1 MLRQGEVQGEVLG
14 EFVALDAPGAQV
26 DADRVAHLIELTDL
40 LAGIAQE
47 FCEEADAMRN
57 RIRELGALFRLNS
70 LLVRSADSLDRL
82 LESALELAIG
92 ALELHAGSI
101 VLFPEDADGVLS
113 AAGLKM
119 VFEDGFFHAD
129 PHPGNIMLV
138 GDELKP
144 GLIDFGQCTTLT
156 KPQLRTVCQ
165 LVVLLRTRSQ
175 TLIDQALRG
184 SGFGFNTEDP
194 ELKLA
199 LSYLRVL
206 KC

>member
-1 MLRQGEVQGEVLG
+1 MLWRATCRVDGV
-14 EFVALDAPGAQV
+14 FMRPHRLDAV
-26 DADRVAHLIELTDL
+26 DAAVRASTRRCR
-40 LAGIAQE
+40 AAQ
-47 FCEEADAMRN
+47 
-57 RIRELGALFRLNS
+57 
-70 LLVRSADSLDRL
+70 
-82 LESALELAIG
+82 
-92 ALELHAGSI
+92 
-101 VLFPEDADGVLS
+101 
-113 AAGLKM
+113 
-119 VFEDGFFHAD
+119 
-129 PHPGNIMLV
+129 V
-138 GDELKP
+138 GDELRP

-194 ELKLA
+194 ELKWA

>member
-1 MLRQGEVQGEVLG
+1 MKGAAPS
-14 EFVALDAPGAQV
+14 FVALPISRNASGNVICAASDSEQKMNLNVMRSRRWRLHETAPPRRRRRGRQRVRASRECTDSAQ
-26 DADRVAHLIELTDL
+26 
-40 LAGIAQE
+40 
-47 FCEEADAMRN
+47 
-57 RIRELGALFRLNS
+57 
-70 LLVRSADSLDRL
+70 
-82 LESALELAIG
+82 
-92 ALELHAGSI
+92 
-101 VLFPEDADGVLS
+101 
-113 AAGLKM
+113 
-119 VFEDGFFHAD
+119 
-129 PHPGNIMLV
+129 V

>member
-1 MLRQGEVQGEVLG
+1 MGGFFFYFEAVRTESRGHDALASRASRRWRHHDRQSV
-14 EFVALDAPGAQV
+14 DAP
-26 DADRVAHLIELTDL
+26 
-40 LAGIAQE
+40 
-47 FCEEADAMRN
+47 
-57 RIRELGALFRLNS
+57 REC
-70 LLVRSADSLDRL
+70 RSAQ
-82 LESALELAIG
+82 
-92 ALELHAGSI
+92 
-101 VLFPEDADGVLS
+101 
-113 AAGLKM
+113 
-119 VFEDGFFHAD
+119 
-129 PHPGNIMLV
+129 V

>member
-1 MLRQGEVQGEVLG
+1 M
-14 EFVALDAPGAQV
+14 
-26 DADRVAHLIELTDL
+26 RVYAS
-40 LAGIAQE
+40 
-47 FCEEADAMRN
+47 
-57 RIRELGALFRLNS
+57 REC
-70 LLVRSADSLDRL
+70 RSAQ
-82 LESALELAIG
+82 
-92 ALELHAGSI
+92 
-101 VLFPEDADGVLS
+101 
-113 AAGLKM
+113 
-119 VFEDGFFHAD
+119 
-129 PHPGNIMLV
+129 V

-199 LSYLRVL
+199 LL
-206 KC
+206 C

>member
-1 MLRQGEVQGEVLG
+1 MASTHR
-14 EFVALDAPGAQV
+14 LDAV
-26 DADRVAHLIELTDL
+26 DAAVRESTRL
-40 LAGIAQE
+40 GSAQ
-47 FCEEADAMRN
+47 RPY
-57 RIRELGALFRLNS
+57 
-70 LLVRSADSLDRL
+70 SAQ
-82 LESALELAIG
+82 
-92 ALELHAGSI
+92 
-101 VLFPEDADGVLS
+101 
-113 AAGLKM
+113 
-119 VFEDGFFHAD
+119 
-129 PHPGNIMLV
+129 V

-199 LSYLRVL
+199 LLYLRVL
-206 KC
+206 K

>member
-1 MLRQGEVQGEVLG
+1 VGGFFFYFEAVRTASRDHDALASHASRRWRLHETAPPRRRRRGRQ
-14 EFVALDAPGAQV
+14 
-26 DADRVAHLIELTDL
+26 RVYA
-40 LAGIAQE
+40 A
-47 FCEEADAMRN
+47 
-57 RIRELGALFRLNS
+57 RECTETRC
-70 LLVRSADSLDRL
+70 RSAQ
-82 LESALELAIG
+82 
-92 ALELHAGSI
+92 
-101 VLFPEDADGVLS
+101 
-113 AAGLKM
+113 
-119 VFEDGFFHAD
+119 
-129 PHPGNIMLV
+129 V

-206 KC
+206 KCWGAFTPSTRLMSISQ

>member
-1 MLRQGEVQGEVLG
+1 M
-14 EFVALDAPGAQV
+14 
-26 DADRVAHLIELTDL
+26 RVYAS
-40 LAGIAQE
+40 
-47 FCEEADAMRN
+47 
-57 RIRELGALFRLNS
+57 REC
-70 LLVRSADSLDRL
+70 RSAQ
-82 LESALELAIG
+82 
-92 ALELHAGSI
+92 
-101 VLFPEDADGVLS
+101 
-113 AAGLKM
+113 
-119 VFEDGFFHAD
+119 
-129 PHPGNIMLV
+129 V

-206 KC
+206 KCWGAFTPSTRLMSISQ

>member
-1 MLRQGEVQGEVLG
+1 MASTHR
-14 EFVALDAPGAQV
+14 LDAV
-26 DADRVAHLIELTDL
+26 DAAATRLVS
-40 LAGIAQE
+40 AQ
-47 FCEEADAMRN
+47 RPY
-57 RIRELGALFRLNS
+57 
-70 LLVRSADSLDRL
+70 SAQ
-82 LESALELAIG
+82 
-92 ALELHAGSI
+92 
-101 VLFPEDADGVLS
+101 
-113 AAGLKM
+113 
-119 VFEDGFFHAD
+119 
-129 PHPGNIMLV
+129 V

>member
-1 MLRQGEVQGEVLG
+1 MH
-14 EFVALDAPGAQV
+14 AHTPAQV
-26 DADRVAHLIELTDL
+26 IIPKNYAEYTRRRVHVAEWVEGEKLSQSDADNVGELVNLGVIVYLTQL
-40 LAGIAQE
+40 L
-47 FCEEADAMRN
+47 DT
-57 RIRELGALFRLNS
+57 
-70 LLVRSADSLDRL
+70 
-82 LESALELAIG
+82 
-92 ALELHAGSI
+92 
-101 VLFPEDADGVLS
+101 
-113 AAGLKM
+113 
-119 VFEDGFFHAD
+119 GFFHAD